1 MELLPL
7 AAYLSQ
13 NAQGATAWSA
23 LPDAPVVPDRAPRT
37 SRAPRARTALA
48 TGLHRLADGV
58 APRRVAGCAPVC

>member
-7 AAYLSQ
+7 AAYLSHEGQ
-13 NAQGATAWSA
+13 RATALSA
-23 LPDAPVVPDRAPRT
+23 LPNAPVVPDRAART
-37 SRAPRARTALA
+37 SRAPRARAALA